1 MTDALVGVLCA
12 LALRVAG
19 ALALAVG
26 ITGLITALHRARR
39 GLDGGLVGRNLDVH
53 VDGRPVLGHATAR
66 RVPLAGTRRA
76 AAFGWS

>member
-26 ITGLITALHRARR
+26 ITGLITALDHDDCTGHGA
-39 GLDGGLVGRNLDVH
+39 VWT
-53 VDGRPVLGHATAR
+53 VDWSTATSMCTWTADQY
-66 RVPLAGTRRA
+66 
-76 AAFGWS
+76 